1 MQCFIDFRELAND
14 NLCVGSMNIAVCIK
28 QTADTESRPT
38 LAPDR
43 SSVMEEGLVWIINPH
58 DESAIEVAVRLRDEQ
73 GGTVTLLALGPDR
86 VESAL
91 RQGLAMGADLAV
103 HVQCDAMPDDP
114 KTVAGALA
122 NTIGT
127 RDFDLVLT
135 GEVAIDGA
143 GAQVPQRLG
152 VLLDWPCITGVEELK
167 VTSDGLTARHP
178 VEQGD
183 EIHRCNLPAIVGINR
198 RIGEPRY
205 PSFRGIMKAKR
216 KPIEKETA
224 ALEVAQLQITSLALP
239 ASKSEGQILAYE
251 DGLAEQ
257 VVALL
262 REEAKVI

>member
-1 MQCFIDFRELAND
+1 
-14 NLCVGSMNIAVCIK
+14 MNIAVCIK

-38 LAPDR
+38 LAPDG
-43 SSVMEEGLVWIINPH
+43 SSVGEEGLVWIINPH

-73 GGTVTLLALGPDR
+73 EGTVTLLALGPDR

-91 RQGLAMGADLAV
+91 RQGLAMGADFAV
-103 HVQCDAMPDDP
+103 HLQCDTMPDDP
-114 KTVAGALA
+114 KIVAGALA
-122 NTIGT
+122 NTISM

-152 VLLDWPCITGVEELK
+152 VLLNWPCVTGVEELE

-216 KPIEKETA
+216 KPIEKEVA
-224 ALEVAQLQITSLALP
+224 ELEVAQLQIASLALP
-239 ASKSEGQILAYE
+239 ALKSEGKILDYT
-251 DGLAEQ
+251 DGAAEQ
-257 VVALL
+257 VIALL

>member
-1 MQCFIDFRELAND
+1 
-14 NLCVGSMNIAVCIK
+14 MNIAVCIK

-38 LAPDR
+38 LAPDG
-43 SSVMEEGLVWIINPH
+43 SSVGEEGLVWIINPH

-73 GGTVTLLALGPDR
+73 EGTVTLLALGPDR

-91 RQGLAMGADLAV
+91 RQGLAMGADFAV
-103 HVQCDAMPDDP
+103 HLQCDTMPDDP
-114 KTVAGALA
+114 KIVAGALA
-122 NTIGT
+122 NTISM

-152 VLLDWPCITGVEELK
+152 VLLNWPCVTGVEELE

-178 VEQGD
+178 VEHGD

-216 KPIEKETA
+216 KPIEKEAA
-224 ALEVAQLQITSLALP
+224 ALDVAQLQIASLALP
-239 ASKSEGQILAYE
+239 ASRSEGKILDYK
-251 DGLAEQ
+251 DGVAER
-257 VVALL
+257 VIALL

>member
-1 MQCFIDFRELAND
+1 
-14 NLCVGSMNIAVCIK
+14 MNIAVCIK

-38 LAPDR
+38 LSADGSR
-43 SSVMEEGLVWIINPH
+43 VEEEGLVWIINPH
-58 DESAIEVAVRLRDEQ
+58 DESAIEVAVRLRDER
-73 GGTVTLLALGPDR
+73 GGTVTLFALGPDR
-86 VESAL
+86 VESSL
-91 RQGLAMGADLAV
+91 RQGLAIGADFAV
-103 HVQCDAMPDDP
+103 HLQCDAMPDDP

-122 NTIGT
+122 NSIST

-152 VLLDWPCITGVEELK
+152 VLLNWPCVTGVEELE

-183 EIHRCNLPAIVGINR
+183 EIHICNLPAIIGINR

-216 KPIEKETA
+216 KPIEKEA
-224 ALEVAQLQITSLALP
+224 AVLEFAQLRIESLALP
-239 ASKSEGQILAYE
+239 ASRSEGEILTYE
-251 DGLAEQ
+251 DGVAAR

>member
-1 MQCFIDFRELAND
+1 
-14 NLCVGSMNIAVCIK
+14 MNIAVCIK

-38 LAPDR
+38 LAPDG
-43 SSVMEEGLVWIINPH
+43 SSVREEGLVWIINPH

-73 GGTVTLLALGPDR
+73 EGTVTLLALGPDR

-91 RQGLAMGADLAV
+91 RQGLAMGADFAV
-103 HVQCDAMPDDP
+103 HLQCNAMPDDP
-114 KTVAGALA
+114 KIVAGALA
-122 NTIGT
+122 STIST
-127 RDFDLVLT
+127 RGFDLVLT
-135 GEVAIDGA
+135 GEVAIDSA

-152 VLLDWPCITGVEELK
+152 VLLSWPCVTGVEELN

-183 EIHRCNLPAIVGINR
+183 EIHRCSLPAIVGINR

-216 KPIEKETA
+216 IPIEKEEA
-224 ALEVAQLQITSLALP
+224 ALGVARLQIASLALP
-239 ASKSEGQILAYE
+239 ASRSEGKILDYT
-251 DGLAEQ
+251 DGAADR
-257 VVALL
+257 VIALL

>member
-1 MQCFIDFRELAND
+1 
-14 NLCVGSMNIAVCIK
+14 MNIAVCIK

-38 LAPDR
+38 LSADR
-43 SSVMEEGLVWIINPH
+43 SRVEEEGLVWIINPH
-58 DESAIEVAVRLRDEQ
+58 DESAIEVAVRLRDER

-91 RQGLAMGADLAV
+91 RQGLAIGADFAV
-103 HVQCDAMPDDP
+103 HLQCDAMPDDP

-122 NTIGT
+122 HIIST

-152 VLLDWPCITGVEELK
+152 VLLNWPCVTGVEELK

-183 EIHRCNLPAIVGINR
+183 EIHICNLPAIIGINR

-216 KPIEKETA
+216 KPIEKEA
-224 ALEVAQLQITSLALP
+224 AVLEFAQLRIESLALP
-239 ASKSEGQILAYE
+239 ASRSDGKILTYE
-251 DGLAEQ
+251 DGVAAR

>member
-1 MQCFIDFRELAND
+1 
-14 NLCVGSMNIAVCIK
+14 MNIAVCIK

-38 LAPDR
+38 LAPDG
-43 SSVMEEGLVWIINPH
+43 SSVAEEGLVWIINPH

-73 GGTVTLLALGPDR
+73 GGTVTLVALGPDR

-91 RQGLAMGADLAV
+91 RQGLAMGADFAV
-103 HVQCDAMPDDP
+103 HIQCDSMPDDP
-114 KTVAGALA
+114 QIVAGALA
-122 NTIGT
+122 NTIST

-135 GEVAIDGA
+135 GEVAIDSA

-152 VLLDWPCITGVEELK
+152 VLLSWPCVTGVEELK
-167 VTSDGLTARHP
+167 VTSNGLTARHP

-216 KPIEKETA
+216 KPIEKEEA
-224 ALEVAQLQITSLALP
+224 ALEVAQLQIASLALP
-239 ASKSEGQILAYE
+239 ALKSEGKILDYT
-251 DGLAEQ
+251 DGVAEQ
-257 VVALL
+257 VIALL

>member
-1 MQCFIDFRELAND
+1 
-14 NLCVGSMNIAVCIK
+14 MNIAVCIK
-28 QTADTESRPT
+28 QTADTEFRPALT
-38 LAPDR
+38 PDG
-43 SSVMEEGLVWIINPH
+43 SSVGEEGLVWIINPH

-73 GGTVTLLALGPDR
+73 GGTVTLLALGPGR

-114 KTVAGALA
+114 KIVAGALA
-122 NTIGT
+122 NTIST

-152 VLLDWPCITGVEELK
+152 VLLNWPCVTGVEELK
-167 VTSDGLTARHP
+167 VTADGLTARHP

-183 EIHRCNLPAIVGINR
+183 EIHRCNLPAIIGINR

-216 KPIEKETA
+216 KPIEKEPA
-224 ALEVAQLQITSLALP
+224 VLEDAQLHVASLALP
-239 ASKSEGQILAYE
+239 ASRTEGKILAYE
-251 DGLAEQ
+251 EGVAEQ
-257 VVALL
+257 VITLL

>member
-1 MQCFIDFRELAND
+1 MK
-14 NLCVGSMNIAVCIK
+14 IAVCIK

-38 LAPDR
+38 LPPDG
-43 SSVMEEGLVWIINPH
+43 SSVGEEGLVWIINPH
-58 DESAIEVAVRLRDEQ
+58 DESAIEVAVRLRDKQ
-73 GGTVTLLALGPDR
+73 GGTISLLALGPDR

-91 RQGLAMGADLAV
+91 RQGLAMGADFAV
-103 HVQCDAMPDDP
+103 HLQCDTMPDDP
-114 KTVAGALA
+114 KIVAGALA
-122 NTIGT
+122 DTIST

-152 VLLDWPCITGVEELK
+152 VLLNWPCITGVEELR

-183 EIHRCNLPAIVGINR
+183 EIHRCNLPAIIGINR

-216 KPIEKETA
+216 KPIEKEPA
-224 ALEVAQLQITSLALP
+224 VLEVAQLHVASLTLP
-239 ASKSEGQILAYE
+239 ASRSEGKILAYE
-251 DGLAEQ
+251 DGVAKQ
-257 VVALL
+257 VITLL